1 MKLPAAC
8 AGGASTGAAY
18 SVSVHPAGAPAGA
31 GAATASSYAPAP
43 AAPAPYSSSSSM
55 MDLCSGTSGAGA
67 SVAPAR
73 TTVVPLPD
81 IVSPSYAGGAGGD
94 ASGSIA
100 EVVRADNADPK
111 RVGEYIDAI
120 MRHLCDLEV
129 RARMLRCVGARELL

>member
-1 MKLPAAC
+1 
-8 AGGASTGAAY
+8 
-18 SVSVHPAGAPAGA
+18 
-31 GAATASSYAPAP
+31 
-43 AAPAPYSSSSSM
+43 M

-129 RARMLRCVGARELL
+129 RARMLRASVHANSFDWIDLCCKRGSHSDSGY

>member
-1 MKLPAAC
+1 
-8 AGGASTGAAY
+8 
-18 SVSVHPAGAPAGA
+18 
-31 GAATASSYAPAP
+31 
-43 AAPAPYSSSSSM
+43 M

-129 RARMLRCVGARELL
+129 RARMLRYVGARKRTLILYVWIDLFCKRGSHFDSGY